1 MYTIKMSEEGSYEEI
16 SSLVLL
22 REAKH
27 VEVVKED
34 V

>member
-1 MYTIKMSEEGSYEEI
+1 MSKEGSSEGI

-22 REAKH
+22 REAKQI
-27 VEVVKED
+27 EVVKED